1 MFLIAGVSPLPG
13 AVLVLH
19 SLPLEFP
26 LAIAFAEQLLTWKL
40 EESSE
45 RSEDELD
52 TVPPSVLLLLVELLG
67 GFTDIINTSICLMHA
82 LFLKDDL
89 LVITEEETFVKV
101 YRIYRTVRHTGL

>member
-1 MFLIAGVSPLPG
+1 MSPLPG

-40 EESSE
+40 EERSE

-52 TVPPSVLLLLVELLG
+52 TVPPSVLLQVVELLG
-67 GFTDIINTSICLMHA
+67 RFNNNSNHFNLSNLSAVSKI
-82 LFLKDDL
+82 
-89 LVITEEETFVKV
+89 
-101 YRIYRTVRHTGL
+101 

>member
-1 MFLIAGVSPLPG
+1 MSPLPG

-40 EESSE
+40 EETSE

-52 TVPPSVLLLLVELLG
+52 TVPPSVLLQVVELLG
-67 GFTDIINTSICLMHA
+67 RLKAQTLEYIS
-82 LFLKDDL
+82 FLKLQSFINFKARDFL
-89 LVITEEETFVKV
+89 KV
-101 YRIYRTVRHTGL
+101 YILNDSRTFH

>member
-1 MFLIAGVSPLPG
+1 MSPLPG

-52 TVPPSVLLLLVELLG
+52 TVPPSVLLQVVELLG
-67 GFTDIINTSICLMHA
+67 RFSNLINTFICLICQ
-82 LFLKDDL
+82 LFLKYDPL
-89 LVITEEETFVKV
+89 LITKAEIMYILNYSAF
-101 YRIYRTVRHTGL
+101 Y

>member
-1 MFLIAGVSPLPG
+1 MSPLPG

-40 EESSE
+40 EETSE

-52 TVPPSVLLLLVELLG
+52 TVPPSVLLQVVELLG
-67 GFTDIINTSICLMHA
+67 RFNDIINTLLCLIYL
-82 LFLKDDL
+82 LFLKCNPL
-89 LVITEEETFVKV
+89 LSTKEGIFFFNV
-101 YRIYRTVRHTGL
+101 YILSYSYAFN